1 MREAL
6 DLLNTASATAL
17 TAIVNSLWQ
26 AGAVVLVTWLA
37 MKFLPGLNAAT
48 RHLVWWGVLGVV
60 VLLPLAPAAVR
71 SFRAWQSEPL
81 NEEQFRPVTRFS
93 HPPEITATAA
103 SYSYAPMPL
112 ARQPL
117 APVEV
122 RTGYWPL
129 FAAGLWLLGLTL
141 QLTRIVWSYSYLR
154 RVKQRSRKPALEIK
168 LNFDE
173 WLMQS
178 RVGRDVKLIIS
189 DEVASP
195 MAAGFVHPAVI
206 LPGQVLEAF
215 SAQELDQVVLHELA
229 HLERRDDWTNLLGQ
243 AASAFL
249 MLHPAAAWVLHQI
262 EREREIACDDWVVSM
277 TGEARPYAACLAR
290 LFEFCWSRR
299 RAMLATGMA
308 TRASHL
314 GERVE
319 MLLRRDRRFTARASV
334 LPALFCGLVL
344 GGMVLASAQTPHWFA
359 FASEDER
366 TAPVPPMAAIAPM
379 NSQAPV
385 ARNAVRTPHPS
396 AQAPV
401 APMSS
406 DATVA
411 YRPFYPSA
419 VPATAPRPALAELPV
434 MAMTPMAPSPAPVAT
449 PTPSPAPPSS
459 PGPSPAPPSSP
470 GPSPAP
476 PAPPRGMPAPP
487 VPPVPPVAAKG
498 SLLAALVAA
507 GYGDLPVDEIIDLK
521 NQGVSA
527 GFILGIS
534 QAGWGKLATRQII
547 ELRQQ
552 GVAPEFL
559 AQCRN
564 IGIRDI
570 TIREVIELRQQGV
583 KPEDV
588 REIHALGFGPYNTRQ
603 CIELHQQGVRPQF
616 FQDLKDTG
624 FGRLEIR
631 EIIEA
636 RNNGLRA
643 GDLREARKYGP
654 NLSLRQII
662 KLKQAGVL

>member
-1 MREAL
+1 MKEGL
-6 DLLNTASATAL
+6 DLLNAASAAAL
-17 TAIVNSLWQ
+17 SAIVNSLWQ
-26 AGAVVLVTWLA
+26 AAAVVLVTWVA
-37 MKFLPGLNAAT
+37 MKLLPGLNAAT
-48 RHLVWWGVLGVV
+48 RHLVWWGVLGVIT
-60 VLLPLAPAAVR
+60 LLPVAPAAVR

-81 NEEQFRPVTRFS
+81 NAEQFRPVARFS
-93 HPPEITATAA
+93 NPPEITAETA
-103 SYSYAPMPL
+103 SYSYSTQPP

-129 FAAGLWLLGLTL
+129 LAAALWLLVLTV
-141 QLTRIVWSYSYLR
+141 QLTRIAWSYTYLR
-154 RVKQRSRKPALEIK
+154 QVKQRSTKAALELK

-178 RVGRDVKLIIS
+178 RVGRDVKLMIS
-189 DEVASP
+189 NEVASP
-195 MAAGFVHPAVI
+195 MAAGFLHPAVI
-206 LPGQVLEAF
+206 LPGRVLEAF
-215 SAQELDQVVLHELA
+215 TPQELDQVLLHELA

-243 AASAFL
+243 FATAFL
-249 MLHPAAAWVLHQI
+249 TLHPAAAWVLRQI

-290 LFEFCWSRR
+290 LFEICWTRR

-334 LPALFCGLVL
+334 IPATMCGLVL
-344 GGMVLASAQTPHWFA
+344 SGMVLAAAQAPHWFA
-359 FASEDER
+359 FAENDGL
-366 TAPVPPMAAIAPM
+366 TAPAAPTTAVSPMP
-379 NSQAPV
+379 SQAPV
-385 ARNAVRTPHPS
+385 SRRASLSAYPAPQPASALMAPEAPS
-396 AQAPV
+396 AYRAFDPSAAPSPAPRAALV
-401 APMSS
+401 ELPEMAMAPM
-406 DATVA
+406 
-411 YRPFYPSA
+411 
-419 VPATAPRPALAELPV
+419 APG
-434 MAMTPMAPSPAPVAT
+434 PSPAPVA
-449 PTPSPAPPSS
+449 S
-459 PGPSPAPPSSP
+459 PGPSPAPPV
-470 GPSPAP
+470 P
-476 PAPPRGMPAPP
+476 PAAPRGMPAPP
-487 VPPVPPVAAKG
+487 VPPVASTPNKA

-527 GFILGIS
+527 DYILGIS
-534 QAGWGKLATRQII
+534 RTGWGKLSTRQII
-547 ELRQQ
+547 ELRTQ
-552 GVAPEFL
+552 GITPEFL
-559 AQCRN
+559 ARCKD

-583 KPEDV
+583 KPDEV

-603 CIELHQQGVRPQF
+603 CVELHQQGVRPQF

-624 FGRLEIR
+624 FARLEIR

-643 GDLREARKYGP
+643 GDLREARKYGS

-662 KLKQAGVL
+662 KLKQAGVI

>member
-1 MREAL
+1 MKEGL
-6 DLLNTASATAL
+6 DLLNAASAVML

-26 AGAVVLVTWLA
+26 AAAVVLVTWVA

-60 VLLPLAPAAVR
+60 ALLPLAPAAVR

-93 HPPEITATAA
+93 NPPEMTATPA
-103 SYSYAPMPL
+103 SYSYTPMPL

-122 RTGYWPL
+122 HTGYWPL
-129 FAAGLWLLGLTL
+129 LAAGLWLLGLTL
-141 QLTRIVWSYSYLR
+141 QLTRIAWSYSYLR
-154 RVKQRSRKPALEIK
+154 RVKQRSRKPVLEIK

-178 RVGRDVKLIIS
+178 RVGRDVKLMIS

-206 LPGQVLEAF
+206 LPGRVLEAF

-243 AASAFL
+243 VASAFL
-249 MLHPAAAWVLHQI
+249 MLHPAAAWVLRQI

-290 LFEFCWSRR
+290 LFEFCWTRR

-334 LPALFCGLVL
+334 LPALLCGLVL

-359 FASEDER
+359 FASDDER
-366 TAPVPPMAAIAPM
+366 TPPVPPMAAVTPM
-379 NSQAPV
+379 ASQASVVP
-385 ARNAVRTPHPS
+385 NAVRTPYPS

-401 APMSS
+401 APMTP
-406 DATVA
+406 DAPVA
-411 YRPFYPSA
+411 YRPFDPSA
-419 VPATAPRPALAELPV
+419 APAPTPRPALAELPE
-434 MAMTPMAPSPAPVAT
+434 MAMTPMTPSPAPVAS
-449 PTPSPAPPSS
+449 PTPSPA
-459 PGPSPAPPSSP
+459 APSSP

-476 PAPPRGMPAPP
+476 PAPLRGTPAPP
-487 VPPVPPVAAKG
+487 VPPVPPAAAKG

-527 GFILGIS
+527 SFILGIS

-547 ELRQQ
+547 ELRTQ
-552 GVAPEFL
+552 GVSPEFL
-559 AQCRN
+559 ARCRN